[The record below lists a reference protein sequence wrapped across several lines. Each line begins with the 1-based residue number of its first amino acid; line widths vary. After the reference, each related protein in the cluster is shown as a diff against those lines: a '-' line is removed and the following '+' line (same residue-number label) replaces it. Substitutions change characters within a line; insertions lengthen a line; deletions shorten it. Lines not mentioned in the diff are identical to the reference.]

1 VKTIG
6 KYIVRGLLGRGGM
19 ARVYKVEIPIIR
31 KIAALKRLAP
41 NPLLETMMGREKLH
55 QLFVSEAI
63 TMANLRHRHIVEIR
77 DFEVNHSAP
86 FYIMD
91 YFAHNLGERI
101 GESYQTDLPSR
112 VIAPDKAID
121 YTRQILS
128 GLARLHAAG
137 IIHRDIKPFNLLITD
152 DDTVKICDF
161 GLSKLR
167 GETFSGPG
175 NVNVGSP
182 WYAAPEQEADPNQVR
197 PAADI
202 YPVGVML
209 YRMLTGRLPQT
220 PREPVSHF
228 NSDLDTCWDHM
239 LARALATDPGQRY
252 QSAAAM
258 RQALD
263 AIDAHWQD
271 RKQRVCRLAEPA
283 VDAGIQSIPKRSC
296 RQRPIKIGPDD
307 ARRQLG
313 LDALWR
319 PEVWVAN
326 QFEQLAAGVVVDRA
340 TDLMWQQSGSV
351 YPVTW
356 PEAAEYIRQLNQMS
370 VAGQNRWRLPTVDEL
385 ATLLTPL
392 PSGTDFCVQ
401 PVFDARQRQLWSCDR
416 KSFVSAW
423 YIHVE
428 MGFVGWLDFTASCYV
443 RAVCIANGPLP

>member
-1 VKTIG
+1 MVLKEGRAEVKSIG

-77 DFEVNHSAP
+77 DFEDSRPAP

-112 VIAPDKAID
+112 VISPDKAID

-167 GETFSGPG
+167 GEIFSGPG

-182 WYAAPEQEADPNQVR
+182 WYAAPEQEVDPNQVG

-209 YRMLTGRLPQT
+209 YRMLTGHLPQA
-220 PREPVSHF
+220 PP
-228 NSDLDTCWDHM
+228 
-239 LARALATDPGQRY
+239 
-252 QSAAAM
+252 
-258 RQALD
+258 
-263 AIDAHWQD
+263 
-271 RKQRVCRLAEPA
+271 
-283 VDAGIQSIPKRSC
+283 
-296 RQRPIKIGPDD
+296 
-307 ARRQLG
+307 
-313 LDALWR
+313 
-319 PEVWVAN
+319 
-326 QFEQLAAGVVVDRA
+326 
-340 TDLMWQQSGSV
+340 
-351 YPVTW
+351 
-356 PEAAEYIRQLNQMS
+356 
-370 VAGQNRWRLPTVDEL
+370 
-385 ATLLTPL
+385 
-392 PSGTDFCVQ
+392 Q
-401 PVFDARQRQLWSCDR
+401 PVCQF
-416 KSFVSAW
+416 
-423 YIHVE
+423 
-428 MGFVGWLDFTASCYV
+428 
-443 RAVCIANGPLP
+443 NP